1 MELGRGCF
9 MAQQVQRLPLSRPA
23 ALDYLDH
30 PSPNH
35 TFLVGVL
42 SGVLAVWGF
51 TLYLAATFHG

>member
-1 MELGRGCF
+1 
-9 MAQQVQRLPLSRPA
+9 MAQQVQRLPLSRPV
-23 ALDYLDH
+23 ALDCLDH